1 MSSQIFDF
9 EIFHFLSKLGPSTGP
24 GLELILGI
32 VLFVFIFSFW
42 LAPGGLAWDLS
53 KTRTTI
59 PGPSGWPVLGMVLAF
74 TGSLTHRVLARIS
87 ELLKA
92 KPLMVFSV
100 GFPRFIISSHPETAK
115 EILNSSAFADQRI
128 SL

>member
-9 EIFHFLSKLGPSTGP
+9 EIFHLGPSTGP
-24 GLELILGI
+24 SLELIPGI

-59 PGPSGWPVLGMVLAF
+59 PGPSGWPVLRTVLAF
-74 TGSLTHRVLARIS
+74 TGSLTHRVLARTS

-92 KPLMVFSV
+92 KPLKVFSV
-100 GFPRFIISSHPETAK
+100 GFTRFIISSHPETAK
-115 EILNSSAFADQRI
+115 KS
-128 SL
+128 